1 VPDGGDE
8 VNDII
13 QLRNGERVHPEEYP
27 PDLMP
32 TLNRN
37 LDKIRDER
45 FTVSDWIERV
55 LSIRAVSVT
64 LTVIGAA
71 LIGWAS
77 FHTAVTP

>member
-1 VPDGGDE
+1 MNEP
-8 VNDII
+8 IL
-13 QLRNGERVHPEEYP
+13 LRNGERIRPEEYP

-64 LTVIGAA
+64 LTVVGLV
-71 LIGWAS
+71 LIGWAA
-77 FHTAVTP
+77 FHTGVTP